1 MLTQQQ
7 VTQLRTSAGLSPTP
21 PAPTQ
26 QGSNDIIAQRRT
38 ALGMDTAT
46 APVATPDMN
55 SPSFAADTQNGGV
68 KGVIDNLGAMVGN
81 VPRDVGGII
90 GTAVQSTAGQV
101 KPIIDTAS
109 AIYKDRGVVQGTKD
123 IAGGFT
129 DTITNGLTTAGEF
142 PGKLLVGAW
151 DKQDLIDHLSP
162 IQDATLKQRDTI
174 LQKLDDA
181 KKTGKPTANLIMAL
195 KYTMQ
200 SLDSL
205 NSQIGTKED
214 RANSAI
220 DTATNVAKYPIEH
233 PAQTAII
240 VSTLPKG
247 VEESIS
253 NKLAPVTSK
262 IETGVNALKTTAS
275 DLASA
280 TGNKISSTVGKVKEA
295 ISPTLTPEE
304 QVGKIIQGKTTDI
317 PAAQR
322 TFSTLPSDVNP
333 AKMTASELSDTIQT
347 KIDSNMKQ
355 VDTHFTNDN
364 TPHPMSD
371 FTQTVGK
378 GKSAIKTNY
387 VQESI
392 NGLKEHYTAIKD
404 SQGLSDIK
412 ALEEKANTTGLTSK
426 ELNALAREQGTEIQ
440 SYKANGDLAS
450 SQKAQ
455 AAENV
460 RTGLKTTARE
470 TLAKTDPTAAAE
482 VTRLDKETSDA
493 IHTKDLLDTQA
504 QREATGVQKKGKPN
518 AIDRFAKNN
527 PKTTKAIK
535 YGATAVIG
543 GEAIK
548 HILP

>member
-26 QGSNDIIAQRRT
+26 TGSNDIIAQRRT
-38 ALGMDTAT
+38 ALGMDTPT
-46 APVATPDMN
+46 PPVAPPTKSLGDF
-55 SPSFAADTQNGGV
+55 SAEAIQGGV
-68 KGVIDNLGAMVGN
+68 SKIGSSIQGGA
-81 VPRDVGGII
+81 DKIAQ
-90 GTAVQSTAGQV
+90 GTAQGGFGGLGKVLTGVGESALGTASGFLQTVFSPLTATINKTADVVSNNPIVQKISQSGFGDAIAKGEQGFNDWASKHPELATNLSDALNVGMAALGDKLAGSPDLKLPDGTTLKNDLGNIKTKITDVVTGAKNKVVNTAGN
-101 KPIIDTAS
+101 I
-109 AIYKDRGVVQGTKD
+109 
-123 IAGGFT
+123 
-129 DTITNGLTTAGEF
+129 
-142 PGKLLVGAW
+142 
-151 DKQDLIDHLSP
+151 
-162 IQDATLKQRDTI
+162 
-174 LQKLDDA
+174 
-181 KKTGKPTANLIMAL
+181 
-195 KYTMQ
+195 
-200 SLDSL
+200 
-205 NSQIGTKED
+205 
-214 RANSAI
+214 
-220 DTATNVAKYPIEH
+220 
-233 PAQTAII
+233 
-240 VSTLPKG
+240 
-247 VEESIS
+247 
-253 NKLAPVTSK
+253 
-262 IETGVNALKTTAS
+262 
-275 DLASA
+275 
-280 TGNKISSTVGKVKEA
+280 KEA

-304 QVGKIIQGKTTDI
+304 AVGKIIQGKTTDI

-322 TFSTLPSDVNP
+322 TFATLPKDVVP
-333 AKMTASELSDTIQT
+333 TKMTSAELSDTIQT

-371 FTQTVGK
+371 FTQTTGK
-378 GKSAIKTNY
+378 GTSAVKTNY
-387 VQESI
+387 VQEAI

-404 SQGLSDIK
+404 AQGLSDIK

-440 SYKANGDLAS
+440 SYKKNGDLAS